1 MDQFQANFI
10 NEAKELLQDLEEA
23 LLKLE
28 DDFEDIEQVEGVFRV
43 MHTLKGSANMFGF
56 ERVGELTHDLET
68 IYDQIRDGQKKLS
81 EEILNASLRALDHI
95 GNLIDN
101 PGSDAEELLANQTEL
116 LGLVRNLAGVSND
129 SIGTD
134 SDKVKVKKKAAY
146 YVSIIPNQDFFL
158 NGSNPLFLLEDLS
171 ELGSIKVIVDT
182 SKVPSVVSI
191 DPLNCYIGW
200 EVLLVTEETE
210 EEIKDVFMFVEDECS
225 LVIDKIYNGDI
236 FLDETFSEILND
248 DNLSFKE
255 LRKAIDLDKEEKKK
269 VSTSSKK
276 AENTIRIN
284 SDKVDEL
291 MNLVSQLVTTQASL
305 SLLSENMELPELD
318 EIAENVEKLSRQLRD
333 NAFGMSLIP
342 INTMLV
348 RFKRMIRDISSSL
361 NKDVDFVI
369 EGGDTELDKTI
380 IEKITDPLMHIL
392 RNSMDHGIESTDKR
406 IAAGKPTKGT
416 VIFKAYYS
424 GAYVNIEV
432 KDDGAGIDPER
443 IRNKAI
449 EKGVISADAVLTEQE
464 TYGLLFA
471 AGFSTA
477 EQVTDISGRGV
488 GMDVVKQNIM
498 ALRGEIIVSSK
509 LGQGSV
515 FTLKLPLT
523 LSIIDG
529 LLVSVDNE
537 KYVIPLGGIQKCYE
551 TYSSELKNNNNILLI
566 DNEQIPFIDMRA
578 EFHADSDAPE
588 VQQTVVV
595 NSGDRKVG
603 LVIDSI
609 VGEAQS
615 VIKPLGELY
624 KDQDIFSGST
634 ILGDGSVSLVLDPNR
649 IIQNYSNTE
658 TLN

>member
-1 MDQFQANFI
+1 MDQFQVNFV

-28 DDFEDIEQVEGVFRV
+28 DDFDDLEQVEGVFRV

-56 ERVGELTHDLET
+56 DRVGELTHDLET
-68 IYDQIRDGQKKLS
+68 IYDQIREGKKNLS
-81 EEILNASLRALDHI
+81 EEILNASLKALDHI

-101 PGSDAEELLANQTEL
+101 PGSDNDDLISTQAELLS
-116 LGLVRNLAGVSND
+116 LVRELAGVVND
-129 SIGTD
+129 SAD
-134 SDKVKVKKKAAY
+134 AKVEKSKVKKKSSY
-146 YVSIIPNQDFFL
+146 YVKIQPNEDFLL

-171 ELGSIKVIVDT
+171 ELGSLKVLVD
-182 SKVPSVVSI
+182 SAKVPEI
-191 DPLNCYIGW
+191 ERIEPLNCYVGW
-200 EVLLVTEETE
+200 EILLVTEVSE
-210 EEIKDVFMFVEDECS
+210 EEINDVFMFVEDECT
-225 LVIDKIYNGDI
+225 LEVDKIYNGDL
-236 FLDETFSEILND
+236 FEEKSFSELFTD
-248 DNLSFKE
+248 EDFSFEE
-255 LRKAIDLDKEEKKK
+255 LKVAIESEKKEKKK
-269 VSTSSKK
+269 AASNSKK
-276 AENTIRIN
+276 VENTIRIN

-305 SLLSENMELPELD
+305 SLLSENTDFPELG

-333 NAFGMSLIP
+333 NAFAMSLIP

-348 RFKRMIRDISSSL
+348 RFKRMIRDISTNL
-361 NKDVDFVI
+361 NKDVDFII
-369 EGGDTELDKTI
+369 EGGDTELDKSI

-392 RNSMDHGIESTDKR
+392 RNSMDHGIESTEKR
-406 IAAGKPTKGT
+406 LAAGKPAKGT

-424 GAYVNIEV
+424 GAYVNIDV
-432 KDDGAGIDPER
+432 IDDGAGIDPEK

-449 EKGVISADAVLTEQE
+449 EKGVIASDVVLSEQE

-488 GMDVVKQNIM
+488 GMDVVKQNIT
-498 ALRGEIIVSSK
+498 ALRGEIIVNSK
-509 LGQGSV
+509 LGEGSV

-537 KYVIPLGGIQKCYE
+537 KYVIPLEGIQKCYE
-551 TYSSELKNNNNILLI
+551 TESSQLKNNNKILLI
-566 DNEQIPFIDMRA
+566 DNEQIPFIDMRS
-578 EFHADSDAPE
+578 EFHVDSEAPE

-595 NSGDRKVG
+595 NSGDKKVG

-615 VIKPLGELY
+615 VIKPLGDLY
-624 KDQDIFSGST
+624 KNQDIFSGST

-649 IIQNYSNTE
+649 IIQNYSNE
-658 TLN
+658 EILN